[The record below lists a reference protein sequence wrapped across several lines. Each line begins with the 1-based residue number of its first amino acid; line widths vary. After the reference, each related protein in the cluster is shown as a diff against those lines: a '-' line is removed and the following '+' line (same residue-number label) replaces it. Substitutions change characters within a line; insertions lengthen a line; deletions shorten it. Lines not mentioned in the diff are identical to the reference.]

1 MPSANCIYVESRI
14 VRDTQLRDFI
24 FPRDSNTTC
33 YGDNVER
40 RGPGIN
46 IYDTMFVFVFAFF
59 FIYYFRFSNVQ
70 NFGRAINRSPP
81 AFQACAGASASD
93 RSPLT
98 ECPDG
103 GLRRLIS
110 TKLYQLSFYQ
120 NCIKN

>member
-46 IYDTMFVFVFAFF
+46 IYDTMFVFVIAFF
-59 FIYYFRFSNVQ
+59 LNTISD
-70 NFGRAINRSPP
+70 
-81 AFQACAGASASD
+81 FQMFKILG
-93 RSPLT
+93 
-98 ECPDG
+98 E
-103 GLRRLIS
+103 
-110 TKLYQLSFYQ
+110 Q
-120 NCIKN
+120 